1 MNRSDLVLSVE
12 EASQVLGI
20 SLGLAYQL
28 AREGKL
34 PCLRFGRRI
43 LIIKR
48 EFYKM
53 LGVKSDDESKAGKNM
68 DRTPD

>member
-1 MNRSDLVLSVE
+1 MKSSDFVLTVE

-53 LGVKSDDESKAGKNM
+53 LGVKSDDEAKAGKNM
-68 DRTPD
+68 D